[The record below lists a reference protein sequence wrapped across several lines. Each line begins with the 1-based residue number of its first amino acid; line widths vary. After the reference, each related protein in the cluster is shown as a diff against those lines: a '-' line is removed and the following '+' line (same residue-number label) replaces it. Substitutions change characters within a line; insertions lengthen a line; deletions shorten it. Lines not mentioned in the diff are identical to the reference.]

1 MIQPLALCELCGL
14 APIADPDAEPPDPAL
29 PLVYLLC
36 RSCTELVVTGRLMIE
51 KHGFDHVRQLVYR
64 MFEDHW
70 WGDAD

>member
-1 MIQPLALCELCGL
+1 MIQSLPLCELCGL
-14 APIADPDAEPPDPAL
+14 APIADPDAEPPDH
-29 PLVYLLC
+29 LLC

-51 KHGFDHVRQLVYR
+51 KHGLEHARQLVYR